1 MNLLTKTTLYY
12 VTVSLFVFFIGG
24 IGMYKLIKTLEENKV
39 KKELNNHKL
48 RLLYSIE
55 HHEIRPSDISA
66 ASGGLIS
73 FIKVD
78 SLSNNVDHYIDTLIV
93 DKLSNSIVSF
103 KCLSFG
109 TTINKIDYR
118 AFIYKPMTELNFLVE
133 QIALIVT
140 IITIF
145 FLLAVYFLYR
155 YFFARIWSDFFD
167 TIHKIQDFNLSSPEP
182 MKFSQSMIIEF
193 NELNDVLKKMI
204 DRINADFQA
213 LREFSGNLSHEIQTP
228 LAVIKSKASLLIQD
242 ENINE
247 NQMILAGNITRET
260 NRISSFIKA
269 LALFSKLEYA
279 QFPNPE
285 TIDVELI
292 VHRNLAIF
300 EDFIDNKQIRV
311 NVRAN
316 SKLNIK
322 MNKELANILFTNLIK
337 NAVRHNLQQGKIDI
351 NISSNSFTI
360 SNTGNELSYDANLLF
375 NRFLKHK
382 PNSESLGI
390 GLSIVKKICDYYKFS
405 IQYINIER
413 LHTITLKF

>member
-12 VTVSLFVFFIGG
+12 VTVSLFVFFVGG

-55 HHEIRPSDISA
+55 HNKLSPEEISI
-66 ASGGLIS
+66 ASGGLIN
-73 FIKVD
+73 FKKVD
-78 SLSNNVDHYIDTLIV
+78 SELQNAEYYADTLIV
-93 DKLSNSIVSF
+93 DQVSNSIVPF
-103 KCLSFG
+103 KCLSFR
-109 TTINKIDYR
+109 TTINKVDYQTS
-118 AFIYKPMTELNFLVE
+118 IYKPMTELNLLVE

-167 TIHKIQDFNLSSPEP
+167 TIRKIQAFNPSSPEP

-204 DRINADFQA
+204 NRINADFQA
-213 LREFSGNLSHEIQTP
+213 LREFSGNLSHELQTP

-242 ENINE
+242 DNINE

-260 NRISSFIKA
+260 NKISNFIKA
-269 LALFSKLEYA
+269 LALFSKLEYD
-279 QFPNPE
+279 QFPNTE
-285 TIDVELI
+285 VIDIKRLI
-292 VHRNLAIF
+292 ASNLDVF
-300 EDFIDNKQIRV
+300 EDFIDNKAIKV
-311 NVRAN
+311 NVGAKE
-316 SKLNIK
+316 KLNIQ

-337 NAVRHNLQQGKIDI
+337 NAVRHNIQKGSIEIELTHD
-351 NISSNSFTI
+351 SFTI
-360 SNTGNELSYDANLLF
+360 SNTGNKLSYDANLLF

-382 PNSESLGI
+382 SNSESLGI

-405 IQYINIER
+405 IKYINTDK
-413 LHTITLKF
+413 LHTITIRF